1 MEKEKEKEKGLIYQV
16 IHNRRFTLFFTLVI
30 LLLGLY
36 SYYVIPKQE
45 SPNVNA
51 PFAIIKTVYPGAEPA
66 DVEKLVTKVIE
77 DKTIEVPGYKTSS
90 SFSRNSV
97 SIVVLELQNDADV
110 DKAWIDLRRFM
121 DELQSSLP
129 SECQKIEVDTDLAGT
144 PGMILSFSGEQ
155 YSYEQLS
162 DFADQYKNEL
172 SKVNGLARFEVDGV
186 QKKEAQVEVNT
197 ARLNQFVLSLDD
209 IVNALKIQNV
219 NIPAG
224 SLSNGTTKINVSI
237 PGSFNSLQDIENSV
251 VSVSQTTGAI
261 VHLKDIATVSWQL
274 SDSTTRIREN
284 GQKAILLSA
293 FFSDNKNIVLIGH
306 DLQTKLNQLQQ
317 QMPPGLTVDEVIYQ
331 PANVNESVTNFF
343 RNLLEGIALVLV
355 VVFLGMG
362 LKNAIVASAAVPI
375 SILIAFC
382 AMYLL
387 QIRVHEISIAALII
401 ALGMLIDDA
410 IVIIDSIQVLIDEGM
425 EKMSACVLGT
435 KRAVLPVFTATLTTA
450 AAFTPMLFVPGP
462 AGEFL
467 RALPQ
472 VVILAVAA
480 SFIVAIFV
488 TPVLAYIFFDQLK
501 PGKVHQRSPVKS
513 FYQGFLRIG
522 MKYKKLTLLLS
533 LSLLA
538 LTVLL
543 ALRLPVMFFPKADV
557 NLFYIDIHAETSA
570 DLDNTDRVAQQVE
583 KLVSAQQEVLDYTT
597 SVGEGL
603 PKFYL
608 TVAKS
613 SQAQDFAQVLLKVDL
628 SKGGRFKSNQEMAVY
643 MQELLDKSLIGGT
656 ARAEL
661 LEKAFPGTP
670 IGVQVNS
677 NDQQALTKAVNYIHD
692 QLAGIPGTLNVND
705 DLDSAEYQFTV
716 NVDHDKA
723 SQLGITNYDIERQIN
738 IALKGAE
745 ATVFHKAGNEYPI
758 LVTSDIHSK
767 EALENLAIKS
777 SLSGQKALLKQLATL
792 NLEASIPT
800 IRKYDRE
807 LAITVSSQVKPGHS
821 AIAIE
826 NNLKQILAQN
836 PEELKGV
843 SLTYK
848 GEAKDISDN
857 FGDLGTAALFAL
869 FAIYLILM
877 LQFRSFWQPFVIFIT
892 IPLSLFGV
900 IIGLLAFGQPLSF
913 TAMVGVVSL
922 MGVVIKNAILLIEYI
937 NRARQEGMTVRDACF
952 DAVSKR
958 YRPIFLSS
966 MTTVIGLV
974 PLALSG
980 SDLFE
985 PLSVA
990 IMCGLTVSTLLT
1002 LVIIPVIYSLWFKDG
1017 KLATE
1022 VNSLTM

>member
-522 MKYKKLTLLLS
+522 MKYKKLTLLL
-533 LSLLA
+533 
-538 LTVLL
+538 
-543 ALRLPVMFFPKADV
+543 
-557 NLFYIDIHAETSA
+557 
-570 DLDNTDRVAQQVE
+570 
-583 KLVSAQQEVLDYTT
+583 
-597 SVGEGL
+597 
-603 PKFYL
+603 
-608 TVAKS
+608 
-613 SQAQDFAQVLLKVDL
+613 
-628 SKGGRFKSNQEMAVY
+628 
-643 MQELLDKSLIGGT
+643 
-656 ARAEL
+656 
-661 LEKAFPGTP
+661 
-670 IGVQVNS
+670 
-677 NDQQALTKAVNYIHD
+677 
-692 QLAGIPGTLNVND
+692 
-705 DLDSAEYQFTV
+705 
-716 NVDHDKA
+716 
-723 SQLGITNYDIERQIN
+723 
-738 IALKGAE
+738 
-745 ATVFHKAGNEYPI
+745 
-758 LVTSDIHSK
+758 
-767 EALENLAIKS
+767 
-777 SLSGQKALLKQLATL
+777 
-792 NLEASIPT
+792 
-800 IRKYDRE
+800 
-807 LAITVSSQVKPGHS
+807 
-821 AIAIE
+821 
-826 NNLKQILAQN
+826 
-836 PEELKGV
+836 
-843 SLTYK
+843 
-848 GEAKDISDN
+848 
-857 FGDLGTAALFAL
+857 
-869 FAIYLILM
+869 
-877 LQFRSFWQPFVIFIT
+877 
-892 IPLSLFGV
+892 
-900 IIGLLAFGQPLSF
+900 
-913 TAMVGVVSL
+913 
-922 MGVVIKNAILLIEYI
+922 
-937 NRARQEGMTVRDACF
+937 
-952 DAVSKR
+952 
-958 YRPIFLSS
+958 
-966 MTTVIGLV
+966 
-974 PLALSG
+974 
-980 SDLFE
+980 
-985 PLSVA
+985 
-990 IMCGLTVSTLLT
+990 
-1002 LVIIPVIYSLWFKDG
+1002 
-1017 KLATE
+1017 
-1022 VNSLTM
+1022 